1 VVENDSTRPVPDD
14 LLIVGRVGAPYGVKG
29 WVKIHSFTQPA
40 ENILV
45 YRPLYLATSRGSAPW
60 APVAL
65 DHFRVHGKGF
75 VGQVA
80 GCNDRDQAL
89 LLARRDLACSAAQFP
104 ALDDDDFYWQELE
117 GMRVL
122 ARWQGVDYLLGDIAW
137 MTSTGSNDVMVV
149 RGTAD
154 SIDARE
160 RWIPWLTDQV
170 VLQVQRQ
177 RRQVVVEWDPAF

>member
-1 VVENDSTRPVPDD
+1 MVDNDPIRPVPED
-14 LLIVGRVGAPYGVKG
+14 LVIVGRVGSPYGVKG
-29 WVKIHSFTQPA
+29 WVNIHSFTEPA
-40 ENILV
+40 ENILT
-45 YRPLYLATSRGSAPW
+45 YHPLYLASTRGKGGW
-60 APVAL
+60 APVVL
-65 DHFRVHGKGF
+65 DHFRVHGKSF
-75 VGQVA
+75 VGQVT
-80 GCNDRDQAL
+80 GCDNRDQAL
-89 LLARRDLACSAAQFP
+89 LLSRRELACSAAQLP
-104 ALDDDDFYWQELE
+104 VLGDDDFYWRELE